1 MKTVEIEAGYGRTP
15 RLRGYTK
22 VCKKLRSLS
31 GWKLRQTLGTHQ
43 DRAQTNV
50 GAMLG
55 HMDKGEWE
63 NALICLEDLREDV
76 AIMLRAVA
84 TPSPKA
90 KPLHCGPMP
99 HLTR

>member
-1 MKTVEIEAGYGRTP
+1 MKAAEIDAGYGRTP

-31 GWKLRQTLGTHQ
+31 GWRLRQTLGTHQ

-50 GAMLG
+50 GAMLS
-55 HMDKGEWE
+55 HMEKGEWE

-76 AIMLRAVA
+76 TIMFNAVRPNEKGQA
-84 TPSPKA
+84 
-90 KPLHCGPMP
+90 
-99 HLTR
+99 